1 MDVRIIEINSFKIL
15 KRKQWKLKYSR
26 GRKYK
31 NKFKSIREHV
41 YNSRFRGM
49 WVYYSIYVIYDI
61 FNSLVNKH
69 KP

>member
-1 MDVRIIEINSFKIL
+1 LDVRIIEINSFKIL

-41 YNSRFRGM
+41 YNSRFGGM
-49 WVYYSIYVIYDI
+49 
-61 FNSLVNKH
+61 
-69 KP
+69 